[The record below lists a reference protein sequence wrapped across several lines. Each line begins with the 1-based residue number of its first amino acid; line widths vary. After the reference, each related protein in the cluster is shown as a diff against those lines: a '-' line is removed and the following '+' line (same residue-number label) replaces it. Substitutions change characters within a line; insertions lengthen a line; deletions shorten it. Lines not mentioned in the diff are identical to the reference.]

1 MPRNGSGVYSKP
13 AGTTAVSGTAIDSAD
28 YNSTVD
34 DLVTDANTARPVVA
48 GGTGATTASAA
59 RTSLGLAIGS
69 DVQAFDASLASLV
82 GLTLAADRGLYSTAA
97 NTLALFT
104 LTAFGRSI
112 LDDADAA
119 TVRGTLEIGDGF
131 TATSGGAVLAT
142 IAESGLYLIQ
152 GSTDAD
158 APGTA
163 NVHTCV
169 HVEVSSNLAS
179 QHATDLST
187 GTSYQR
193 MRTGGTWGSWDRVAK
208 YAETLGVD
216 QTWQDMSGSRSG
228 SSTSYQNTTGR
239 PIMVAIQIANAG
251 THEVQISSDG
261 SSWLTLADGDSDAAM
276 PISFIVPP
284 SHYYRYTGGSYERW
298 TELR

>member
-13 AGTTAVSGTAIDSAD
+13 AGTTAVTGTSIDSAD

-59 RTSLGLAIGS
+59 RTSLGVAIGS
-69 DVQAFDASLASLV
+69 NVQAFDASLASLA
-82 GLTLAADRGLYSTAA
+82 GLTLAANRGLYSTAA
-97 NTLALFT
+97 DTLALFT
-104 LTAFGRSI
+104 LTAFARSI
-112 LDDADAA
+112 MDDADAA

-131 TATSGGAVLAT
+131 TATSGGGVLAT

-169 HVEVSSNLAS
+169 HVEVNSNLAS
-179 QHATDLST
+179 QQATDLST

-193 MRTGGTWGSWDRVAK
+193 MRTGGTWGSWERVAK

-228 SSTSYQNTTGR
+228 SSTSYQNATGR
-239 PIMVAIQIANAG
+239 PIMVAIQMAS
-251 THEVQISSDG
+251 TSSHLLEVSTSG
-261 SSWLTLADGDSDAAM
+261 SSWLTIANGDNDAGQ
-276 PISFIVPP
+276 PVSFIVPP
-284 SHYYRYTGGSYERW
+284 DHYYRYTGGTFNRW
-298 TELR
+298 LELR